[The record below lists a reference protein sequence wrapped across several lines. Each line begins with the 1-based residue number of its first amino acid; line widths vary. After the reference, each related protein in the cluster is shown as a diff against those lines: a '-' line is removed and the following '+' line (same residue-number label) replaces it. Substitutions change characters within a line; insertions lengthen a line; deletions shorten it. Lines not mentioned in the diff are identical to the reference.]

1 MRQLIATDLDGTVLF
16 DRRVS
21 AADLA
26 AMQRWREAG
35 NLLVVDTGKSVF
47 ATRNTLTPVGL
58 SFDYAVTFTGAV
70 LIDGDY
76 QVLSARYLPDGVAH
90 EIATFLQGIDGLTV
104 FGTTMEADHILS
116 DTYHE
121 TSPILEIFLP
131 MTLEEMPDHRF
142 IGVPMRVRD
151 DAVRDRIVAELTD
164 RWSEEIEVVR
174 NQEFLDVIPAGATK
188 GAGLIDLV
196 DTLTGPD
203 GPLAGERIETWSVG
217 DSWNDIPMHAVAD
230 HAICLPWSPPD
241 VVAACERSVGSM
253 AALIEELLGGAGQ
266 AADAGDAGEATS
278 ADVDDAPDPAGE
290 AAR

>member
-16 DRRVS
+16 DRRVHP
-21 AADLA
+21 ADLK

-47 ATRNTLTPVGL
+47 ATRKTLTPVGL
-58 SFDYAVTFTGAV
+58 DFDYAVTFTGAV

-90 EIATFLQGIDGLTV
+90 EIAVFLQGIDGLTV

-131 MTLEEMPDHRF
+131 MDLAQMRRHRF

-151 DAVRDRIVAELTD
+151 DVVRDRIVADLTARWAD
-164 RWSEEIEVVR
+164 RIEVVR
-174 NQEFLDVIPAGATK
+174 NQEFLDVVPAGATK
-188 GAGLIDLV
+188 GAGLTDLV
-196 DTLTGPD
+196 GLLTGAN
-203 GPLAGERIETWSVG
+203 GPLPGERIETWTVG

-253 AALIEELLGGAGQ
+253 AELIDGILGEEN
-266 AADAGDAGEATS
+266 
-278 ADVDDAPDPAGE
+278 
-290 AAR
+290 

>member
-21 AADLA
+21 SADLE
-26 AMQRWREAG
+26 AMQRWRDAG

-47 ATRNTLTPVGL
+47 ATRNTLTAAGM

-76 QVLSARYLPDGVAH
+76 RVLSARYLPDGVAH
-90 EIATFLQGIDGLTV
+90 EIADFLQGIDGLTV
-104 FGTTMEADHILS
+104 FATTMEADHILS

-131 MTLEEMPDHRF
+131 MTLEEMPCHRF

-151 DAVRDRIVAELTD
+151 DDVRERIATDLTA
-164 RWSEEIEVVR
+164 RWPDQIEVVR

-188 GAGLIDLV
+188 GAGLSDLV
-196 DTLTGPD
+196 DVLTGTD
-203 GPLAGERIETWSVG
+203 GPLPGERIETWSVG
-217 DSWNDIPMHAVAD
+217 DSWNDIPMHVVAD

-253 AALIEELLGGAGQ
+253 AELIDGLLEEA
-266 AADAGDAGEATS
+266 E
-278 ADVDDAPDPAGE
+278 
-290 AAR
+290 R

>member
-21 AADLA
+21 DADLA
-26 AMQRWREAG
+26 AMRRWREAG

-47 ATRNTLTPVGL
+47 ATRNTLTAVGM

-76 QVLSARYLPDGVAH
+76 RVLSARYLPDGVAH
-90 EIATFLQGIDGLTV
+90 EIAEYLQGIDGLTV
-104 FGTTMEADHILS
+104 FGTTMEADHIVS

-131 MTLEEMPDHRF
+131 MSLEEMPSHRF

-151 DAVRDRIVAELTD
+151 DAVRERIATD
-164 RWSEEIEVVR
+164 LSARWSDQIEVVR

-188 GAGLIDLV
+188 GAGLSDLV
-196 DTLTGPD
+196 AALTDAD

-217 DSWNDIPMHAVAD
+217 DSWNDIPMHTVAD

-253 AALIEELLGGAGQ
+253 AELVDELLGAGTGA
-266 AADAGDAGEATS
+266 AADAERDAA
-278 ADVDDAPDPAGE
+278 
-290 AAR
+290 AARPVVEEER

>member
-16 DRRVS
+16 YRRVS
-21 AADLA
+21 PADLA
-26 AMQRWREAG
+26 AMKRWREAG

-47 ATRNTLTPVGL
+47 ATRETLTPVGL
-58 SFDYAVTFTGAV
+58 DFDYAVTFTGAV

-76 QVLSARYLPDGVAH
+76 QILSARYLPDGVAH
-90 EIATFLQGIDGLTV
+90 EIATFLQGFDGLTV

-131 MTLEEMPDHRF
+131 MNLEEMPRHRF

-151 DAVRDRIVAELTD
+151 DAVRDRIVADLSA
-164 RWSEEIEVVR
+164 RWAGRIEVVR
-174 NQEFLDVIPAGATK
+174 NQEFLDVVPAGATK
-188 GAGLIDLV
+188 GAGLTDLV
-196 DTLTGPD
+196 ATLTGTD
-203 GPLAGERIETWSVG
+203 GPLAGEQIETWSVG

-230 HAICLPWSPPD
+230 HAVCLPWSPPE

-253 AALIEELLGGAGQ
+253 AELIDDLLDAGGAGDPGRRPG
-266 AADAGDAGEATS
+266 AAPGADSAGPVGKEN
-278 ADVDDAPDPAGE
+278 
-290 AAR
+290 R